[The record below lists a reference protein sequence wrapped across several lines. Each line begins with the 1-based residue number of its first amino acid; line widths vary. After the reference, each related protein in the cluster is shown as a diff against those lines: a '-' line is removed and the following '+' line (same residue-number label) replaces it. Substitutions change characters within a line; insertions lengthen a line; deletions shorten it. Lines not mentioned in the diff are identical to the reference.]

1 MSEKHNGWANYNTWL
16 VYTWMNNDE
25 DSQKFFTEMVKE
37 VYTVA
42 EDQQYFTKQEE
53 AVIMMAERLK
63 EYFEEQM
70 YFEGKTMYGLISGLM
85 RDMLHGAL
93 SEVDWHEIA
102 SHSVED
108 MELTA

>member
-1 MSEKHNGWANYNTWL
+1 MTEKHNGWANYNTWL

-25 DSQKFFTEMVKE
+25 DSQKFFTEMVKD

-42 EDQQYFTKQEE
+42 EDQEYFTKQEE

-63 EYFEEQM
+63 EYFEDKM
-70 YFEGKTMYGLISGLM
+70 YFEAESMSSLM
-85 RDMLHGAL
+85 RDMLNSAI
-93 SEVDWHEIA
+93 SDVDWHEIA

>member
-16 VYTWMNNDE
+16 VYTWMNNDPE
-25 DSQKFFTEMVKE
+25 SQMFFAYMTKE

-63 EYFEEQM
+63 GYFEDRM
-70 YFEGKTMYGLISGLM
+70 YNEADCMSSLM
-85 RDMLHGAL
+85 RDMLYGAM

-108 MELTA
+108 MGLTA